1 MVFGVFLYFV
11 LVTAVLAIAFL
22 APVRA
27 WAWSRA
33 HRLMQGGKTA
43 ASSALSSSQTGFQQV
58 AHAANDHAAQASL
71 FARRYGKWMLMSA
84 ALLVGMPL
92 LALALHQ
99 WQQLDGFDHTRS
111 HEMNEQVAAL
121 LHGEQLV
128 PPPPVPPEL
137 FTTREVE
144 QAIPFVQQASRHWEL
159 LDEDFRQRML
169 MAFKLMKERH
179 GVDMVLLEGYRS
191 PERQAQLASMGPQV
205 TQAGAFES
213 YHQYGLAA
221 DCAFMI
227 NGRIVVSETNPQA
240 ARAYELLGGVAKSLG
255 LTWGG
260 DWRSLKDLGHVEL
273 SRPGVLRTRG
283 AGAAPAT
290 SQAPQAH

>member
-22 APVRA
+22 GPVRE
-27 WAWSRA
+27 WAWSHA
-33 HRLMQGGKTA
+33 HRVMQGGKAT
-43 ASSALSSSQTGFQQV
+43 ASSALSSSQTRLQQ
-58 AHAANDHAAQASL
+58 AARTANRQAAQAGL
-71 FARRYGKWMLMSA
+71 FVRHHGKWVLMA
-84 ALLVGMPL
+84 ATLLVGMPL
-92 LALALHQ
+92 LALVLHQ
-99 WQQLDGFDHTRS
+99 WQSLDGFDHTRS
-111 HEMNEQVAAL
+111 HAVNEQVAAL

-128 PPPPVPPEL
+128 APPPLPPEL

-169 MAFKLMKERH
+169 LVFKLMRERH
-179 GVDMVLLEGYRS
+179 GYELVLLEGYRS
-191 PERQAQLASMGPQV
+191 PERQAKLAAMGSQV

-213 YHQYGLAA
+213 YHQFGLAA

-240 ARAYELLGGVAKSLG
+240 ARGYELLGGVAKSLG

-260 DWRSLKDLGHVEL
+260 DWRSLKDLGHIEL
-273 SRPGVLRTRG
+273 SRPGVLRTRS
-283 AGAAPAT
+283 AGAAPV
-290 SQAPQAH
+290 SPQAH

>member
-27 WAWSRA
+27 WAWSHA
-33 HRLMQGGKTA
+33 HRFMQGGKA
-43 ASSALSSSQTGFQQV
+43 AAASALSSSQAGLQQV
-58 AHAANDHAAQASL
+58 AHAANGQATQAGR
-71 FARRYGKWMLMSA
+71 FARRYGKWMLMAIS
-84 ALLVGMPL
+84 LLVGMPL

-111 HEMNEQVAAL
+111 HEVNEQVAAL

-128 PPPPVPPEL
+128 APPPLPPEL

-144 QAIPFVQQASRHWEL
+144 QAIPFAGQASRHWEL

-169 MAFKLMKERH
+169 LAFKLMREQH
-179 GVDMVLLEGYRS
+179 GIEMVLLEGYRS
-191 PERQAQLASMGPQV
+191 PERQAQLAAMGPQV

-240 ARAYELLGGVAKSLG
+240 ARAYEQLGSIAKSLG

-273 SRPGVLRTRG
+273 SRPGVLRTRS
-283 AGAAPAT
+283 AGATPAS
-290 SQAPQAH
+290 SQAH